1 MLISYF
7 DLLNKDWS
15 VSSSGLGKDL
25 ARVIFSRI
33 RPSLAFPVLA
43 TEGNKT
49 LYERTSA
56 QPILRL
62 EPDSGAVSKE
72 GISQVAWKR
81 NGVNLRVQAK
91 ERTRLVFAESA
102 FPGWFVRVNGARA
115 VLKQNGPFMSVW
127 LNAGSSGVDWT
138 YRPWWFVP
146 GMLGWLIGVL
156 FLLFTALPDR
166 WRHLLRWKLRSQWAA
181 FTIWLRDTHA

>member
-15 VSSSGLGKDL
+15 VSSSALDRIG
-25 ARVIFSRI
+25 ARYFLTDAPV
-33 RPSLAFPVLA
+33 AGFPVLA
-43 TEGNKT
+43 TEGNKI

-62 EPDSGAVSKE
+62 EPNSGGVSEE

-81 NGVNLRVQAK
+81 NGVSLRVQAK
-91 ERTRLVFAESA
+91 ERARLVFAESA
-102 FPGWFVRVNGARA
+102 FPGWSVRVNGARA
-115 VLKQNGPFMSVW
+115 ALKQNGPFMSVW
-127 LNAGSSGVDWT
+127 LNAGSSEVDWI

-146 GMLGWLIGVL
+146 GMLGWLIGIAFPTL
-156 FLLFTALPDR
+156 HSSAGSMAPFT
-166 WRHLLRWKLRSQWAA
+166 
-181 FTIWLRDTHA
+181 